1 MATETLLQN
10 LMNDNGVTNDEIAS
24 LDLGSLEEASERS
37 LRAFSSSK
45 TGNESPIDRSIG
57 VLHFTGPAIRGHC
70 APIEVIG
77 NALTS
82 IQNVMNAIGA
92 SIKGFSSSSGQI
104 PFNITDRTEL
114 MMVASP
120 SRGSVVI
127 HIQPKMNQF
136 EDLCPDGTPMLDVGE
151 EFEAKPLADECF
163 ETFINIISSTVEDS
177 PEHEELIELL
187 TDLGPRA
194 SSSIR
199 TFCETLGKD
208 GLDLDVKWQEPT
220 LKSLKS
226 EIKHERAKLMS
237 EFIKN
242 AAIESNEINIHG
254 TLITSTLSQ
263 KDKLRILQ
271 DDGNEITIRLG
282 KVSTAEIALIRPG
295 EKVTIRADRK
305 VGKYAG
311 GRTSTTYTGIS
322 ITSDAQLPLE

>member
-1 MATETLLQN
+1 MAMETMLKK
-10 LMNDNGVTNDEIAS
+10 LMDSNGVTTDDIVS
-24 LDLGSLEEASERS
+24 LNLGSLEEASERS

-45 TGNESPIDRSIG
+45 TGNKAPVEESLG
-57 VLHFTGPAIRGHC
+57 VLHFTGPAIKGHS

-77 NALTS
+77 NALAN

-104 PFNITDRTEL
+104 PFNITSRTAL

-120 SRGSVVI
+120 SQGSIVI
-127 HIQPKMNQF
+127 HIQPKMNRI
-136 EDLCPDGTPMLDVGE
+136 EDLCPNDTPMLDIGE
-151 EFEAKPLADECF
+151 EFDAKPLADESF
-163 ETFINIISSTVEDS
+163 EMFIDILSSTTEES
-177 PEHEELIELL
+177 LEHEELIELL

-194 SSSIR
+194 ASSFR
-199 TFCETLGKD
+199 AFCETLGKD
-208 GLDLDVKWQEPT
+208 GLNLDIKWQEPAQQALT
-220 LKSLKS
+220 S

-242 AAIESNEINIHG
+242 AAIESDEIDIHG

-271 DDGNEITIRLG
+271 DDGKEVTVGLG
-282 KVSTAEIALIRPG
+282 KISKSEIALVRPG
-295 EKVTIRADRK
+295 EKVTIHADCK

-322 ITSDAQLPLE
+322 ITSDAQLPL